1 VESPS
6 VFGPLLASLFAGPLL
21 WVILAGLFLGAA
33 LASATARTSRRRNP
47 EQARTRKWVAA
58 CVLACIAVVLGLLA
72 VFLSGPA
79 KMMDVRLAWAA
90 GAAAVISFAALRFKK
105 ALGIP
110 VLVLLILAASGIGL
124 FLRSVHAFTGET
136 TIATVRVIS
145 ATDSSMRLELVPR
158 ESEPVLL
165 TMEGVSFAP
174 IVKVVIFD
182 DFLVFLGA
190 RTWYRFEGMTSFD
203 ASLRQQNSDF
213 RFPKP
218 SGISEMLW
226 AFFEKNEQLVP
237 GVKTVQIDLST
248 KRVKEF
254 ASYEIRI
261 QNDGGVQIVAV
272 SASKGG

>member
-79 KMMDVRLAWAA
+79 KMMDIRLAWAT
-90 GAAAVISFAALRFKK
+90 GAAAVISFGVLRFKK

-124 FLRSVHAFTGET
+124 FLQSVHAFTGET

-145 ATDSSMRLELVPR
+145 ATGSSMRLELVPR
-158 ESEPVLL
+158 DNEPVLL
-165 TMEGVSFAP
+165 TMEGDSFAP
-174 IVKVVIFD
+174 VVKVVIFD

-203 ASLRQQNSDF
+203 ASGRQANSDF
-213 RFPKP
+213 QFPRA

-226 AFFEKNEQLVP
+226 AFVEKNERRLP
-237 GVKTVQIDLST
+237 GVKSVQVERPSKT
-248 KRVKEF
+248 AREF
-254 ASYEIRI
+254 SSFDIRI
-261 QNDGGVQIVAV
+261 QNDGGVQIVPV
-272 SASKGG
+272 GASKGG